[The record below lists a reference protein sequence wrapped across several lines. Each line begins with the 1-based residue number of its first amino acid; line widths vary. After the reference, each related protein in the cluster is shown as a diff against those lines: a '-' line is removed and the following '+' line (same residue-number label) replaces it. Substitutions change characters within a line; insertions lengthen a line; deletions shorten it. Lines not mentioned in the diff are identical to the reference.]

1 MESESKFQELQFLE
15 QNLQNILM
23 QKQAFEMEFAE
34 TESALSE
41 ISKTSEDVFKIIG
54 QLLIKGDKIKIKEEL
69 ENRKKLLQLRIN
81 SLDKQEKTFSDRLS
95 ILRNELLKSK

>member
-1 MESESKFQELQFLE
+1 
-15 QNLQNILM
+15 M

-41 ISKTSEDVFKIIG
+41 ISKTSDDVFKIIG

-69 ENRKKLLQLRIN
+69 ENKKKLLQLRIN

>member
-41 ISKTSEDVFKIIG
+41 ISKTSDDVFKIIG

-69 ENRKKLLQLRIN
+69 ENKKKLLQLRIN